1 MQKIKFFDEKV
12 DFTMNNIVRN
22 LIDICN
28 TYDSVIMYGCGFH
41 AICLYSVLKEWD
53 IELEACVISK
63 KTTENWF
70 CDKIPVYSVSEFDV
84 KDNRRY
90 VVILALP
97 QRYHKEVQEN
107 VAIKFGNKA
116 DVFAVNESEIELLE
130 QENYICKRNRD
141 LFLKCE
147 ISNDIVFYYTN
158 RIRKIMAE
166 YSRVIVQFID
176 LRSMGTSIAWISKV
190 WSSRYDNKKNEYY
203 LCYPIVMLGE
213 LELIGN
219 NSYMI
224 EKMDLPGIAVINR
237 RNIDFWRYFIEHHR
251 SFFYFQDEFQRTKE
265 EFGLGNFAINDVS
278 LCVKALVDNIVF
290 SQEEI
295 EKGSRLSEAMELH
308 GEYVCFCIRDNAY
321 RIKKMKWASKGFNI
335 TSRYRNAKIETCR
348 MAMENLNRYGL
359 KAVRMGAMAEQAVNW
374 KNTVDYTA
382 KYRCEFM
389 DLYLASRCKFF
400 MCTLGGVTTLPMLFG
415 KPVLIVNSAFLTVR
429 GDVTVFFHRQRD
441 IAIVKKYWW
450 EEKKR
455 YLTLREML
463 EREVAHKYHERGS
476 LEVCYSCED
485 DGIVPEDNTPDEIYD
500 AVEEMVLRLN
510 GTMIYDEEDEYLQ
523 KRFFNLIDSFNM
535 GDNFP
540 FMWRMGAKFLK
551 RNKFLLE

>member
-1 MQKIKFFDEKV
+1 MIMANLVRRLIKV
-12 DFTMNNIVRN
+12 
-22 LIDICN
+22 CN
-28 TYDSVIMYGCGFH
+28 THDSVIMYGCGFH
-41 AICLYSVLKEWD
+41 AICLYGVLKERD
-53 IELEACVISK
+53 IEVEACIISK
-63 KTTENWF
+63 KTNEDMF
-70 CDKIPVYSVSEFDV
+70 CDEIPVYSVSEFDV
-84 KDNRRY
+84 KDNKRY

-107 VAIKFGNKA
+107 IRNKFGDRAK
-116 DVFAVNESEIELLE
+116 VFPVNELEIELLE
-130 QENYICKRNRD
+130 QENYVYKRNRD
-141 LFLKCE
+141 LLSAYKV
-147 ISNDIVFYYTN
+147 SNDIASDYSN

-176 LRSMGTSIAWISKV
+176 LRSMGTSIAWVHKV
-190 WSSRYDNKKNEYY
+190 WNSRYNNKKNEYY
-203 LCYPIVMLGE
+203 LFYPIVMLGE
-213 LELIGN
+213 MELIGN

-237 RNIDFWRYFIEHHR
+237 RNIEFWRYFIGHHR
-251 SFFYFQDEFQRTKE
+251 YFFCFHDEFQRTKE
-265 EFGLGNFAINDVS
+265 ECCLGNFAVDGVS
-278 LCVKALVDNIVF
+278 SCVKTLVDNIVF

-295 EKGSRLSEAMELH
+295 EKGYRLSETMNLH
-308 GEYVCFCIRDNAY
+308 GEYVCFSIRDNAY
-321 RIKKMKWASKGFNI
+321 RTKKMKWASRGFNI

-348 MAMENLNRYGL
+348 MAMEHLEQYGL
-359 KAVRMGAMAEQAVNW
+359 KAVRVGAMAEQPVDW
-374 KNTVDYTA
+374 KNTVDYTVN
-382 KYRCEFM
+382 YRCEFM

-429 GDVTVFFHRQRD
+429 GDVTVFFSRQRD
-441 IAIVKKYWW
+441 LAIVKKYWW
-450 EEKKR
+450 KEKNR

-485 DGIVPEDNTPDEIYD
+485 DGIVPEDNTPEEIYD

-510 GTMIYDEEDEYLQ
+510 GTMTYDEEDEYLQ
-523 KRFFNLIDSFNM
+523 KRFFDLLDGFNI
-535 GDNFP
+535 GGNFQ

-551 RNKFLLE
+551 KNKFLLE